1 MREHLHV
8 SRLNLVALSKL
19 SIYRLFCCIRLE
31 VLRED
36 QVWRFPTYVDTAH
49 TTNVVRKLRMVVLAS
64 PSELLW
70 PPVVFSTL
78 AWLFAAKR
86 QLDRPVVKVMH
97 AVRHMALLVDQ

>member
-1 MREHLHV
+1 M
-8 SRLNLVALSKL
+8 
-19 SIYRLFCCIRLE
+19 
-31 VLRED
+31 
-36 QVWRFPTYVDTAH
+36 
-49 TTNVVRKLRMVVLAS
+49 VRKLRMVVLAS